1 MSSAIVEDIKK
12 SRHAKSDLI
21 AYYYFDHKDAAKRTV
36 RGMLAS
42 LVMQLGDGSNRCRSA
57 RAQLYINRG
66 NGSEMPSEAA
76 LTRCLKRMLEFE
88 RRRPIYIVIDAVD
101 ECPNDPGTMSARK
114 EILILVE
121 DLVRSGHPKL
131 YICITSSLERDIKT
145 TFSLLTST
153 TRRITLHDEPGHK
166 EDIKNYVRGFLK
178 TNQETKEWAP
188 EQQELVTNALS
199 ERAHGM

>member
-1 MSSAIVEDIKK
+1 
-12 SRHAKSDLI
+12 
-21 AYYYFDHKDAAKRTV
+21 
-36 RGMLAS
+36 MLAS

-57 RAQLYINRG
+57 RIQLYISCG

-101 ECPNDPGTMSARK
+101 ECPNDPGMESARK

-121 DLVRSGHPKL
+121 DLVRSRHPKL
-131 YICITSSLERDIKT
+131 YICITSSLERDIKAT
-145 TFSLLTST
+145 LSPLIPTA
-153 TRRITLHDEPGHK
+153 RRVALHDEPGHK

-178 TNQETKEWAP
+178 KNHETRAWTS
-188 EQQELVTNALS
+188 EQQELVTNTLS
-199 ERAHGM
+199 ERADGR